1 MLRGERRKPKDAK
14 CLGEAESSAVAKVSQ
29 GTSRLV
35 LTEASV
41 GKDQ

>member
-1 MLRGERRKPKDAK
+1 MFRGERRKSKDANR
-14 CLGEAESSAVAKVSQ
+14 LGEVASSAVAKVSE

-35 LTEASV
+35 LAEASV